1 MSRVLYLFLPLSELP
16 CLLPRDVEESCQI
29 VILCDRD
36 VLHMLDLFLHLLLL
50 GLIGQPP
57 YTPYESTSS
66 C

>member
-1 MSRVLYLFLPLSELP
+1 MSRVLYLFLPLSDLP

-36 VLHMLDLFLHLLLL
+36 VLHMLDLFPHLLLL

-57 YTPYESTSS
+57 DTPYESTSS

>member
-1 MSRVLYLFLPLSELP
+1 MSRVLYLFLPLSDLR

-36 VLHMLDLFLHLLLL
+36 VLHMLDLFLHLHLL

>member
-1 MSRVLYLFLPLSELP
+1 MSRVLYLFLPLSELS
-16 CLLPRDVEESCQI
+16 CLLSRDVEESCQI

-36 VLHMLDLFLHLLLL
+36 VLHLLLI

>member
-1 MSRVLYLFLPLSELP
+1 VSRVLHLFLPLSELS
-16 CLLPRDVEESCQI
+16 CLLSRDVEESCQI
-29 VILCDRD
+29 AILCDRD
-36 VLHMLDLFLHLLLL
+36 VLHLLLI